1 MNLNIARHV
10 NNILADS
17 KYVEYVQENPEV
29 ILIGFLSFLFF
40 MIVMCLWE
48 WGKIKNKVY
57 G

>member
-10 NNILADS
+10 NNMLGDS

-40 MIVMCLWE
+40 IVVMCVWE
-48 WGKIKNKVY
+48 WGKNRNSF